1 MKQPWR
7 QSASGEQIFIYKYL
21 DPITFGTNVENRALH
36 LSGGMHLD
44 QELHLLIW
52 GQCEDPDDEYWIWAN
67 FTQLNKTIKKESK

>member
-7 QSASGEQIFIYKYL
+7 QSASGEQIFIYKYS

-44 QELHLLIW
+44 QELHLLI
-52 GQCEDPDDEYWIWAN
+52 
-67 FTQLNKTIKKESK
+67 